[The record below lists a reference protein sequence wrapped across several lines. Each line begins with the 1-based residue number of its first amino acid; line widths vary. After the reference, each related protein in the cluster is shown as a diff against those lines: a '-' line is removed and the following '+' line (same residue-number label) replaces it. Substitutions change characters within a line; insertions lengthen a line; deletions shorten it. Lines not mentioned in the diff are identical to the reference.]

1 MLLSAVVCCSLLCQ
15 AGLSGLSFDE
25 GTFGVF
31 GYVTSG
37 MDSVAKLQTGD
48 VIRSAKLISGRETLV
63 VPQAPEQQAI
73 AAAAP
78 AVGSSS

>member
-1 MLLSAVVCCSLLCQ
+1 MQ

-37 MDSVAKLQTGD
+37 MDSVTKLQTGD
-48 VIRSAKLISGRETLV
+48 IIRKARLV
-63 VPQAPEQQAI
+63 AGKERLVLPEQPQAAT
-73 AAAAP
+73 
-78 AVGSSS
+78 GSSR

>member
-1 MLLSAVVCCSLLCQ
+1 MPLYAAQ

-37 MDSVAKLQTGD
+37 MENIVKLQTGD
-48 VIRSAKLISGRETLV
+48 IIRSARLTSGEDRLV
-63 VPQAPEQQAI
+63 VPQQQVS
-73 AAAAP
+73 AAAP
-78 AVGSSS
+78 VAASSAS

>member
-1 MLLSAVVCCSLLCQ
+1 MLAFALVQ

-37 MDSVAKLQTGD
+37 MDNVAKLQTGD
-48 VIRSAKLISGRETLV
+48 VIRSAKLVAGKERLV
-63 VPQAPEQQAI
+63 VPEQ
-73 AAAAP
+73 P
-78 AVGSSS
+78 AVQVASSS

>member
-1 MLLSAVVCCSLLCQ
+1 MQ

-37 MDSVAKLQTGD
+37 MDNVAKLQTGD
-48 VIRSAKLISGRETLV
+48 VIRSAQLVAGKERLV
-63 VPQAPEQQAI
+63 VPPQQEQQAPVP
-73 AAAAP
+73 AP
-78 AVGSSS
+78 ALD